1 MHLAINGYFLDKPTT
16 GTGQYTLQ
24 LLQQLETLW
33 PSELSILVPA
43 SFNRDAFALH
53 LSKATLHVLP
63 VPFSGQL
70 GKVWFEQR
78 AMPQAAQRLGADLLH
93 IPYFGPPLRSS
104 VPVIVTIHDL
114 IQLTMPQLRGGPLVR
129 LYNRMATAGACRA
142 ASILADSEHTR
153 RMVLAHLPV
162 KSEEVR
168 RVYLAAEQRFCP
180 EAEHGEREH
189 LRERYHLEGPFL
201 LYMGGLD
208 RRKNLPTLIRA
219 YARAQC
225 TAPLAIAGAA
235 RSSKSA
241 SFPDLQEE
249 ARQAGVAH
257 KVRFLGWVDEE
268 DKPALYRAAQLFIF
282 PSRSEGF
289 GLTPLEALACGT
301 PVICSNATSL
311 PEVVGDAALLFDPDD
326 EARLAELIQRA
337 ASDSAL
343 RDQLRAKGI
352 QQARQFS
359 WRTTAEETIK
369 VYHLALRKERLP
381 IA

>member
-1 MHLAINGYFLDKPTT
+1 MHLVINGYFLDKPTT
-16 GTGQYTLQ
+16 GTGQYTLH

-43 SFNRDAFALH
+43 SFDREALTLH
-53 LSKATLHVLP
+53 LSRATLHVLP

-78 AMPQAAQRLGADLLH
+78 AVPQAAQRLGADLLH
-93 IPYFGPPLRSS
+93 IPYFGSPLRSS

-114 IQLTMPQLRGGPLVR
+114 IQLTVPQLRGGLLVR
-129 LYNRMATAGACRA
+129 LYNRLAAAGACRA
-142 ASILADSEHTR
+142 AAVLADSEHTR
-153 RMVLAHLPV
+153 RMVLAHLRV
-162 KSEEVR
+162 ASDNVR

-180 EAEHGEREH
+180 EVTPGERER
-189 LRERYHLEGPFL
+189 LRERYGLEGPFL

-208 RRKNLPTLIRA
+208 WRKNIPTLIRA
-219 YARAQC
+219 YARSQC
-225 TAPLAIAGAA
+225 TTPLAIAGAA

-241 SFPDLQEE
+241 SFPDLRQEVQ
-249 ARQAGVAH
+249 RAGVADR
-257 KVRFLGWVDEE
+257 VRFLGWVDEE
-268 DKPALYRAAQLFIF
+268 DKPVLYRATQLFIF
-282 PSRSEGF
+282 PSRNEGF
-289 GLTPLEALACGT
+289 GLTPLEALACGA

-326 EARLAELIQRA
+326 EARLTELIQRA

-343 RDQLRAKGI
+343 RDHLRAKGI

-359 WRTTAEETIK
+359 WRTTAEETIEA
-369 VYHLALRKERLP
+369 YHMALRKERLS